1 MPSFHT
7 VATVTIILVLQPN
20 GRPLKKLAEQ
30 TGNSV
35 IENQVHSSQT
45 QARKQLW
52 PYGNQALRMESP
64 GVIKVCNHL
73 YMHSSPISLLYIDSI
88 LL

>member
-35 IENQVHSSQT
+35 IENQVHSCQT
-45 QARKQLW
+45 QVRKQLW
-52 PYGNQALRMESP
+52 LYGNQALRMESP
-64 GVIKVCNHL
+64 GVIEYAITSTCILHQ
-73 YMHSSPISLLYIDSI
+73 YPYINAI
-88 LL
+88 L